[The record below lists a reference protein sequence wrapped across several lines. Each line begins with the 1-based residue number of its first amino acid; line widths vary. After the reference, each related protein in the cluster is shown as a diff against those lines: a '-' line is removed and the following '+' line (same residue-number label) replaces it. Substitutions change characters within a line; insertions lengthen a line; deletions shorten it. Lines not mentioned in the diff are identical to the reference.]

1 MAAYETRQIKGWRSR
16 MEDEAEVLRR
26 RVWEA
31 PATTVYHEGLSA
43 PLGGDPAG
51 CVRWFHREFGEE
63 RAIARAH
70 LKAHQ
75 AERGRIAYR
84 ERSQDQR
91 DAANAQIRASR
102 AAKPDEWRRAEA
114 EKKRQRRAAKPELY
128 RAIDRRYAERHRV
141 ERNARKREAYARD
154 PETARIKDRAW
165 KAAKRERDRIAAKLD
180 TAAQTA
186 QTMPGAV

>member
-1 MAAYETRQIKGWRSR
+1 MK
-16 MEDEAEVLRR
+16 DEAEVLRK

-31 PATTVYHEGLSA
+31 PAMTVYHQGLSA
-43 PLGGDPAG
+43 PWGGDPTG

-75 AERGRIAYR
+75 AERSRIARR
-84 ERSQDQR
+84 ERSQEQR
-91 DAANAQIRASR
+91 EAANAQVRASR
-102 AAKPDEWRRAEA
+102 GAKPDEWRRAEA

-141 ERNARKREAYARD
+141 ERNGRKKAAYARD
-154 PETARIKDRAW
+154 PETARAKNNAW
-165 KAAKRERDRIAAKLD
+165 RAAKRERDRIAAKLETASRASQAAPGD
-180 TAAQTA
+180 TR
-186 QTMPGAV
+186 